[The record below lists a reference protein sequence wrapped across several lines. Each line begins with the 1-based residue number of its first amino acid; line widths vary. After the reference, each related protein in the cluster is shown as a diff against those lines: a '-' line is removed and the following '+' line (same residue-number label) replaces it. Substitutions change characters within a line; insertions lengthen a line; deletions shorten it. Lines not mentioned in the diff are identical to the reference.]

1 MITTDMAHFKLEAEI
16 SGLRCSFDAGQE
28 LEFRYKSSPPVVVS
42 LKAPDRNDEARSISI
57 VNAICTATSVV
68 DIGPELKKELGSCLE
83 NGNVKIS
90 KLTPNTLKIIDDIFP
105 RLRAVSR
112 STIIM
117 FNWTHGLDGPPDPYG
132 LPYAFYS
139 EDGDKWF
146 RYSQARRIE
155 ILLEE
160 ATHSIFARNAQIDEV
175 VRKVEAGAEEPL
187 ARQVF
192 REAWSQIGVNP
203 RSALVIGVSAAEVG
217 LRGLIGTII
226 PDAKWLVQEI
236 QTPPVG
242 KVLRKFLPTLQVKAR
257 WVDGRPITLPL
268 KIVKLVEKAFQL
280 RNDVV
285 HVGASPPARRELAAM
300 LRAISDFL
308 WICDVYLGERW
319 AMKHVSLDTKK
330 DWPSKSS

>member
-1 MITTDMAHFKLEAEI
+1 MAHFKLEAEI
-16 SGLRCSFDAGQE
+16 SGLGCSFDAGEE

-42 LKAPDRNDEARSISI
+42 LKPPDRNYKPRSVSI

-68 DIGPELKKELGSCLE
+68 DIGPELNQELSSCLE

-90 KLTPNTLKIIDDIFP
+90 TLTPATLKAIDHIFSH
-105 RLRAVSR
+105 LRAVSR

-139 EDGDKWF
+139 EDGNIWF
-146 RYSQARRIE
+146 QYSQVRRVR
-155 ILLEE
+155 LLIGE
-160 ATHSIFARNAQIDEV
+160 ATHSIFARNAQIDAV

-217 LRGLIGTII
+217 LRGLIGTLI

-242 KVLRKFLPTLQVKAR
+242 KVLRKFLPTLPVKAR

-268 KIVKLVEKAFQL
+268 KIVKLVEKAFEL
-280 RNDVV
+280 RNKVV
-285 HVGASPPARRELAAM
+285 HSGALPPSREELATM

-308 WICDVYLGERW
+308 WICDVYLGEHW